1 MPVAR
6 RLLLATAFAAV
17 VTPGSWAQEASKP
30 APLPNAILLA
40 RTWDEAI
47 KEAQIRNVPIFFS
60 TILAV

>member
-17 VTPGSWAQEASKP
+17 VAPGGWAQESP
-30 APLPNAILLA
+30 RQAPLPNAILLA
-40 RTWDEAI
+40 RSWDEAI
-47 KEAQIRNVPIFFS
+47 KEAKIRNVPIFFS